1 MKMVQRLREHI
12 TAALKSAYPELP
24 LDVDG
29 EKPQSAYFRLELISA
44 VYDRQREGRYM
55 AVYKFGIR
63 YEQGGLLDSEVLAD
77 GLCEALAVQS
87 HADPAFRVMRQA
99 WEAGK
104 DGSGPVF
111 TVDYMLYLQK
121 QEQGQG
127 QTDAVLMGQLSE
139 GAYVK

>member
-12 TAALKSAYPELP
+12 TAALNAAYPGLP
-24 LDVDG
+24 VYVTG
-29 EKPQSAYFRLELISA
+29 EKPQVAYFRLELLSA

-55 AVYKFGIR
+55 AVYKMGIR
-63 YEQGGLLDSEVLAD
+63 YEQGGQLDSEELAD

-87 HADPAFRVMRQA
+87 HDEPAFRVMRQA

-121 QEQGQG
+121 QEQGQ
-127 QTDAVLMGQLSE
+127 TDTVLMGQLSE
-139 GAYVK
+139 GAFVK